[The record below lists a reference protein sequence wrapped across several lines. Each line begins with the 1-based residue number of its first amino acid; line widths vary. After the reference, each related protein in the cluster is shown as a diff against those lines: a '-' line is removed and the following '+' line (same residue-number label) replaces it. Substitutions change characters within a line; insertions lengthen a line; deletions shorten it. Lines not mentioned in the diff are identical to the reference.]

1 MNMYFYFCDER
12 NHCIRILT
20 PTGRV
25 VTFAG
30 RGNDSSDPGFAMVHY
45 VQKLVLLIRGRLH
58 TMKKENAS
66 M

>member
-1 MNMYFYFCDER
+1 MTQV
-12 NHCIRILT
+12 IL
-20 PTGRV
+20 V
-25 VTFAG
+25 LQ
-30 RGNDSSDPGFAMVHY
+30 MVHY